1 MLPIVGVYAARHAVF
16 RRLLVTQRLVA
27 LVTKGQTTKIG
38 GSPRYPA
45 WIANPPRR
53 WTASGHGTKQAAR
66 HQPQVRSNMSVR
78 DWFSARVFSFVHGNN
93 LVYNTCWED
102 PRLDRIALELGP
114 DDNVL
119 VITSAG
125 CNALD
130 YALTS
135 PNHVYA
141 VDMNPRQNA
150 LLELKIAGIKNLEYD
165 DFFSLFGRG
174 RLPGAKAI
182 YEDTLR
188 KDLSP
193 WSQQYWDKKIKFFDN
208 RRRSFYFRGTSGA
221 FARAI
226 NVYID
231 RVCRARPQIQAL
243 LSASSVEEQDRIYHD
258 ELKELFWSKPMKFAM
273 NRDTTLSMVGVPKA
287 QRRQVETQY
296 EGGIVKFVQ
305 DCVEAVFAKLP
316 LSDNYFWRVYLTGEY
331 TPECCPEYL
340 AQEGFARLKTGLV
353 DRVSA
358 HTNSVQ
364 GFLEQHDGQISR
376 FVLLDHMDWL
386 SDQFFPMLE
395 LEWQAIV
402 DRASPDA
409 RVLWR
414 SGGLRTDFIER
425 VEVSKDGHVT
435 ALPELL
441 THHQDLADELH
452 AKDRVH
458 TYGRFY
464 IADLAA

>member
-1 MLPIVGVYAARHAVF
+1 MAV
-16 RRLLVTQRLVA
+16 
-27 LVTKGQTTKIG
+27 
-38 GSPRYPA
+38 
-45 WIANPPRR
+45 
-53 WTASGHGTKQAAR
+53 
-66 HQPQVRSNMSVR
+66 M
-78 DWFSARVFSFVHGNN
+78 DWFSARVFSLVHGNN

-102 PRLDRIALELGP
+102 PRLDRQALQLGP
-114 DDNVL
+114 EDNVL

-130 YALTS
+130 YALTG

-150 LLELKIAGIKNLEYD
+150 LLELKLAGIKQLDYA
-165 DFFSLFGRG
+165 DFFAMFGRG
-174 RLPGAKAI
+174 RLQGAAEVYQDK
-182 YEDTLR
+182 LR
-188 KDLSP
+188 DELSN
-193 WSQQYWDKKIKFFDN
+193 WSQQYWDRWIKFFDH
-208 RRRSFYFRGTSGA
+208 RRHSFYFRGTSGA
-221 FARAI
+221 FARMI

-231 RVCRARPQIQAL
+231 RVCRVRPQIEAL
-243 LSASSVEEQDRIYHD
+243 LSASSIEEQQRIYHE
-258 ELKELFWSKPMKFAM
+258 ELEERFWSRSMRFAM

-296 EGGIVKFVQ
+296 DGRIVKFVQ

-316 LSDNYFWRVYLTGEY
+316 LTDNYFWRVYLTGDY
-331 TPECCPEYL
+331 GPHCCPEYL
-340 AQEGFARLKTGLV
+340 SAKGFEQLKQGLA
-353 DRVSA
+353 DRVSV

-364 GFLEQHDGQISR
+364 GFLEQHEGEISR

-386 SDQFFPMLE
+386 SDKFFPLLE

-402 DRASPDA
+402 DRAAAGSRA
-409 RVLWR
+409 IWR
-414 SGGLRTDFIER
+414 SGGLRTDFIDR
-425 VEVSKDGHVT
+425 VEVSRDGQLC

-441 THHQDLADELH
+441 TYHQELADELH
-452 AKDRVH
+452 AQDRVH